1 MDNEVMF
8 LYGGAAVL
16 VTLALVLLNRDARVE
31 KAKLAEIEAAEEA
44 KKKAEK
50 AAGGETEENDQ
61 EK

>member
-16 VTLALVLLNRDARVE
+16 VTAALVLLNRDARVE

-44 KKKAEK
+44 ERQKNGTAD
-50 AAGGETEENDQ
+50 ENDD
-61 EK
+61 ENK

>member
-44 KKKAEK
+44 KEK

>member
-44 KKKAEK
+44 KKKA
-50 AAGGETEENDQ
+50 ARGETEENDQ

>member
-44 KKKAEK
+44 KEK
-50 AAGGETEENDQ
+50 AAGGETEENDR

>member
-44 KKKAEK
+44 KKKA
-50 AAGGETEENDQ
+50 AGGETEENDQ

>member
-44 KKKAEK
+44 EKK

>member
-31 KAKLAEIEAAEEA
+31 KAKLAEIEAAEEV
-44 KKKAEK
+44 KEK